1 MSELERLSAS
11 LEDYLET
18 IFHVV
23 AEKKAARAKDI
34 AKRLQVNNSSV
45 TGALRVLSEKGYIN
59 YAPYDLI
66 TLTQK
71 GNELARDVVR
81 RHEALKDFFTKILQI
96 DDGEAE
102 DAACKMEHAISPNI
116 LDKLIHFVEFMD
128 FCPRGGEGWL
138 KAFEERN
145 CDPMDGKAC
154 EACLASCSDGLSEKM
169 DISQNFIPT
178 LLPLASLEI
187 GGKGILQ
194 HFEEQ
199 ALFTRYFKDLQAEP
213 GNLLTVEDINL
224 ENDTLGI
231 KVKGYHLILRRED
244 AEKIIVNP
252 I

>member
-71 GNELARDVVR
+71 GNDLARDVVR
-81 RHEALKDFFTKILQI
+81 RHEALKDFFTKVLQV
-96 DDGEAE
+96 DDAEAE
-102 DAACKMEHAISPNI
+102 DAACKMEHAISSNI

-128 FCPRGGEGWL
+128 FCPRGGQDWL
-138 KAFEERN
+138 KAFEQN
-145 CDPMDGKAC
+145 PDVSTDSTAC
-154 EACLASCSDGLSEKM
+154 EVCLATCPDGASGKK
-169 DISQNFIPT
+169 DFSRTTVKTPQ
-178 LLPLASLEI
+178 PLARLEI

-199 ALFTRYFKDLQAEP
+199 ALFTRYFKEIQAEP
-213 GNLLTVEDINL
+213 GNLLIIEDINP
-224 ENDTLGI
+224 ENHTVNI
-231 KVKGYHLILRRED
+231 KVKGYHLTLRRED